1 MSAGGPRAAGSRP
14 GERPGERE
22 RWDSLDRALST
33 LRTCRSAAE
42 LAECA
47 CELAMQAC
55 GAAAAAV
62 ERVTDG
68 ISVPWLRA
76 GRVELLDP
84 SLAGPAVAREVVMA
98 SIVVNDVVAGSLHV
112 AGSDL
117 CPDIV
122 ASYARALGSMFAL
135 VGVRRRAEEQR
146 YALARL
152 RQRLARR
159 GLRLLLD
166 FVPNHIAPDHPW
178 VEQHPEFLISS
189 TESDLAREPKNY
201 TRLRTGRGQSIFAY
215 GRDPYFPGW
224 PDTLQL
230 NYRHPAL
237 RQAMLEELSR
247 VAERCDGVR
256 CDLAMLIQP
265 DSFRRTWGE
274 RARQSCFRTRA

>member
-22 RWDSLDRALST
+22 RWDSLDGALST

-122 ASYARALGSMFAL
+122 ESYARALGSMFAL

-152 RQRLARR
+152 RHGLAEGGERPVELIDAATD
-159 GLRLLLD
+159 LRATR
-166 FVPNHIAPDHPW
+166 HGAPSMR
-178 VEQHPEFLISS
+178 VSS
-189 TESDLAREPKNY
+189 S
-201 TRLRTGRGQSIFAY
+201 
-215 GRDPYFPGW
+215 
-224 PDTLQL
+224 
-230 NYRHPAL
+230 AL
-237 RQAMLEELSR
+237 RARL
-247 VAERCDGVR
+247 
-256 CDLAMLIQP
+256 
-265 DSFRRTWGE
+265 T
-274 RARQSCFRTRA
+274 ARQREVLDLMVAGLSNAEIADRLVVALPTVKSHVRAVLRASGAVNRSDAVARFSRG